1 MCTAAMLTRR
11 HTHTCLVKTAKRTP
25 SNSRYAA
32 SALKNL
38 SSDNSENKL
47 TIARE
52 GGIEALV
59 AALLNHGDEAEV
71 LQYVFTRDDE

>member
-1 MCTAAMLTRR
+1 MHARV
-11 HTHTCLVKTAKRTP
+11 CLCVDQHVTSTV
-25 SNSRYAA
+25 SRYAA

-59 AALLNHGDEAEV
+59 AALVNHGDEAEV
-71 LQYVFTRDDE
+71 LQYVLSSSRAS